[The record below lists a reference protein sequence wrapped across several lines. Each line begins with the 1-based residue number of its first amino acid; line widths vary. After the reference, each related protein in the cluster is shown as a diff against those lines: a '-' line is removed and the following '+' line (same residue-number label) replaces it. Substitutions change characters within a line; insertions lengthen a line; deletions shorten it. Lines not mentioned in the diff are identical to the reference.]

1 MPLFHIVRRH
11 EYCVEAA
18 TEAEALALLE
28 ERETDALTNG
38 FAVSETVTSRMLKD
52 PGTVSDDLLD
62 AVPYNGTDDTTRT
75 ILNR

>member
-1 MPLFHIVRRH
+1 MPLFHLVRHH

-18 TEAEALALLE
+18 SEAEANALLV
-28 ERETDALTNG
+28 ERETDAIANG
-38 FAVSETVTSRMLKD
+38 FAVSETVSSRAVTD

-62 AVPYNGTDDTTRT
+62 AVPYNGTDDTART